1 MGKNLTEAQK
11 QKLSKKAIKLFWEK
25 YEKYLALAAKQ
36 LDQRYQ
42 FQATAKAK
50 QFPLLMSGM
59 WMGSENLKPDD
70 PVEPV
75 LKHGTLAIGFIGL
88 AEALKALTGK
98 HHGEDPEAQKLGLE
112 FIKYLDK
119 RCKDFGN
126 QYDHNYTAFATPA
139 EGLSGKFT
147 AVDKK
152 EFGYIKGVL
161 DKDYYTNSNHVP
173 TEYPCTPK
181 EKMEIEA
188 AYHPYTPAGHIG
200 YLEIDYDTVKNPEA
214 IEDLVRIMHDAGIGY
229 GSINHV
235 VTRCIDCGYE
245 GHEESFDVCPKCGST
260 KLTDIQRITGYL
272 VGTTDRWNHGKQA
285 ELKNRVV
292 HTGTTHEFLKVK
304 GC

>member
-1 MGKNLTEAQK
+1 
-11 QKLSKKAIKLFWEK
+11 
-25 YEKYLALAAKQ
+25 
-36 LDQRYQ
+36 
-42 FQATAKAK
+42 
-50 QFPLLMSGM
+50 M
-59 WMGSENLKPDD
+59 WMGSENLKPNDTI
-70 PVEPV
+70 EPV
-75 LKHGTLAIGFIGL
+75 LKHGTLGIGYIGL
-88 AEALKALTGK
+88 AETLKALTGK
-98 HHGEDPEAQKLGLE
+98 HHGESKEAQELGLE

-119 RCKDFGN
+119 RCKDFSN
-126 QYDHNYTAFATPA
+126 QYEHNYSSFATPA

-147 AVDKK
+147 AVDRK
-152 EFGYIKGVL
+152 EFGYIEGVL

-245 GHEESFDVCPKCGST
+245 GHEESFDVCPKCGSRN
-260 KLTDIQRITGYL
+260 LTDIQRITGYL

-292 HTGTTHEFLKVK
+292 HTGSEHNFIQVK